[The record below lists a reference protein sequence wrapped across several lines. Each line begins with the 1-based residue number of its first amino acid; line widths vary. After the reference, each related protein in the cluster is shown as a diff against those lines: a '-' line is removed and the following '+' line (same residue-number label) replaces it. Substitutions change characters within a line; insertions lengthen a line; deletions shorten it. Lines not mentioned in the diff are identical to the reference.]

1 MGALFLH
8 LSVPISCSIRR
19 STAHTPIMHPH
30 SPLRAA
36 VRQITMHRSPIIGPE
51 TTEPQL
57 RFDTRSEYVGPFD
70 SIVIHPFGTLI
81 VRQPFIIMQDTRE
94 FTFRP

>member
-57 RFDTRSEYVGPFD
+57 RFDTRSEYVGPFRLYCD
-70 SIVIHPFGTLI
+70 SSVRNSNSKTTVHYNARHP
-81 VRQPFIIMQDTRE
+81 
-94 FTFRP
+94 